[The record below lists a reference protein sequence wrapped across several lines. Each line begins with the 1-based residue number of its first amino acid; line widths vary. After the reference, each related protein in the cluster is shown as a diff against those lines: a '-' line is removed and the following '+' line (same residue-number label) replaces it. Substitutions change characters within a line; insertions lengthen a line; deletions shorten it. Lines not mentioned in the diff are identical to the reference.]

1 MKLFIVSQP
10 KSGTYLCS
18 NLLIELGFKSNGL
31 HLTNKK
37 SYYQY
42 NLLDKNA
49 FHESVFR
56 KYKKIGKSLE
66 DNLKLIEDN
75 SFGVGHIYYN
85 KNIHNHLQDFKLI
98 YVYRNNNER
107 IESYK
112 RYNSD
117 FKREIPKMQSFKE
130 SYKKILPWSTYSFN
144 LSFDDM
150 INKNITKID
159 NLQMFLYGK
168 VKYDSKEAITSALNK
183 PSLTKSSIR
192 Q

>member
-1 MKLFIVSQP
+1 

-31 HLTNKK
+31 HLTNDE

-42 NLLDKNA
+42 NLSDKNA
-49 FHESVFR
+49 SHERVFR
-56 KYKKIGKSLE
+56 KYRKIGKSLE

-98 YVYRNNNER
+98 YVYRDNNER

-117 FKREIPKMQSFKE
+117 FKREMPHRKIFKE
-130 SYKKILPWSTYSFN
+130 SYEKILPWSTYSFN

-168 VKYDSKEAITSALNK
+168 VKYDSNEAITSALNK